1 MTDHILSTAH
11 RRVAAELGNLT
22 NHQQHIF
29 AWVAGKGGWKPGSHW
44 GNYST
49 PSGTLRDVQAVAKKG
64 HLVLDER
71 GTYVV
76 SDEAKALIAAK
87 YAILRAEDKAK
98 DEARQAAYDA
108 QRYIVVAVDQSTG
121 QTHTVGEIYTG
132 RGGSTNA
139 SNAAR
144 RINDDFNA
152 ELTRVKARVIEL
164 DS

>member
-1 MTDHILSTAH
+1 MTDLNRSRAN
-11 RRVAAELGNLT
+11 RRVARELGNLT
-22 NHQQHIF
+22 ENQQYIF
-29 AWVAGKGGWKPGSHW
+29 AWVAEKHGWKPGHG

-71 GTYVV
+71 DYYVV
-76 SDEAKALIAAK
+76 PDAIKARIADVTAE
-87 YAILRAEDKAK
+87 LRAEEKAR

-121 QTHTVGEIYTG
+121 QAHTVGEVYTG

-144 RINDDFNA
+144 RINDDFDA